1 MMTPQKSLSAALN
14 ARIIGSGIETIVFC
28 HGFGADQSIWDKIIP
43 LLAENYSL
51 VLFDWPFSGTVTDK
65 NLYDHAKYTSFKPYA
80 DDLITIIGEMVLKCV
95 TFVGHSMSAM
105 IGSFAST
112 KKPELFKRLILKTV
126 VDVAT
131 IISNEIHQAILSTPS
146 PTGVS
151 KPLGFPGLI
160 MGLCQAASS

>member
-1 MMTPQKSLSAALN
+1 MSHISDLNMLRATLLYSILS
-14 ARIIGSGIETIVFC
+14 
-28 HGFGADQSIWDKIIP
+28 
-43 LLAENYSL
+43 
-51 VLFDWPFSGTVTDK
+51 
-65 NLYDHAKYTSFKPYA
+65 
-80 DDLITIIGEMVLKCV
+80 
-95 TFVGHSMSAM
+95 
-105 IGSFAST
+105 
-112 KKPELFKRLILKTV
+112 KTV